1 MLNIKDIRSNTD
13 FIIKSL
19 EKRNVDNSKKII
31 DSIIELDKDYRDGL
45 EKKEKLLNQ
54 RNLVSK
60 DLGRNKNDKKK
71 FKELSEKANN
81 LKEDI
86 STLDNITIEKKKSLN
101 DILLSLPNI
110 PHEDVP
116 VGKNEKQ
123 NIEIRRFGTCKTNE
137 TILPHDEIGQKI
149 GKLDFDT
156 AIKISGARFV
166 ILKEN
171 LARLERALTNF
182 MIDIHTIENGYTEY
196 SVPVI
201 VNEESMYGTGQLPKF
216 RDEQFQ
222 LSNKKWL
229 IPTGEVSLTN
239 MVSNSIIEYE
249 KLPLRFVSVTP
260 CFRAEAGSAGKD
272 TKGMI
277 RLHQFTKVEMVS
289 IIQPEFRLK
298 ELDRMVECA
307 EKILKKLDLPYRV
320 LLLSSGDMGFCAEK
334 TYDLEVWLPSQN
346 NYREI
351 SSCSSCGTFQAN
363 RMKARYKSLDKKNNL
378 VATLNGSGL
387 AVGRTIVSILENY
400 QNIDGSITIPEV
412 LRGYMNGIKKI

>member
-31 DSIIELDKDYRDGL
+31 DSIIELDKDYRDNL

-298 ELDRMVECA
+298 ELDRMVGCA